1 MYYIKRGNTMNRIT
15 CYSVDGS
22 ALKSLYQWDINQKI
36 VIRGVDVGR
45 TTIFH
50 FHNND
55 GETTLSVE
63 PSISGNDF
71 IVNVPNI
78 LLQRSDPITVYMY
91 QNTDDSGIRTVHKIH
106 IPVIK
111 RQMPSDYIYEDGDN
125 TNVDFDLISTL
136 IETGVI
142 NPICDIDNNI
152 LVEDDCIYI
161 L

>member
-1 MYYIKRGNTMNRIT
+1 MNKIL
-15 CYSVDGS
+15 CYSTNGVL
-22 ALKSLYQWDINQKI
+22 LKFLYQWDINQKI
-36 VIRGVDVGR
+36 VIRGADVDR

-63 PSISGNDF
+63 PSISGNDL

-78 LLQRSDPITVYMY
+78 LLQKSDPITVYMY

-111 RQMPSDYIYEDGDN
+111 RQMPSDYIYEEDEDN
-125 TNVDFDLISTL
+125 ANINFDIISTL

-142 NPICDIDNNI
+142 NPICDINNNI